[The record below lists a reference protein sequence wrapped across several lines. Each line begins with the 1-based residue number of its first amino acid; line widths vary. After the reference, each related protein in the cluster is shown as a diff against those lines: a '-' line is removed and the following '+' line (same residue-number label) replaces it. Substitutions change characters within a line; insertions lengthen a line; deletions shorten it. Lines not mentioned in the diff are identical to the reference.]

1 MTDELDDVRNR
12 GNFLYFDPELA
23 QLGAEKI
30 GVGILGFSRQDL
42 VPKDD
47 DTGALR
53 QALYLLA
60 QRNRHPQHSAFAVSG
75 LEFRVSARGRGGEM
89 EGWSDGLA
97 MIAISSTAA
106 PHAPSPE

>member
-42 VPKDD
+42 VPNDD

-53 QALYLLA
+53 HALYLLA
-60 QRNRHPQHSAFAVSG
+60 QRNGHSQHSAFAVSG
-75 LEFRVSARGRGGEM
+75 LEFRVSA
-89 EGWSDGLA
+89 
-97 MIAISSTAA
+97 
-106 PHAPSPE
+106 